1 MLSDELTKNLETKTT
16 HDALQAAS
24 VKTPETYIP
33 NKPIDSDNVGEV
45 TKVLVGVVLS
55 EVPLI
60 GSLLSGLLDIFWP
73 GGDKDIWEDI
83 KGKVEALV
91 DDKIQ
96 QKEAED
102 IKTRLKSI
110 RLLIESFARQPPESQ
125 AKNFYSILNEMLM
138 NVDSIIYNKSPW
150 YSLAYIA
157 PFGTLYLAALWT
169 QWNFCIDIDGSD
181 HSKLAYEQN
190 LEKVIQELNQ
200 RVKEMRTICIER
212 RKEGIKEVDTHY
224 YYGKTWLEAED
235 QRSHSKY
242 KMWAQGYSWEESKR
256 NLSEQLHYEVDYI
269 YGAKLDKI
277 LEPTH
282 LWARYS
288 PSYQAQSYEHLEY
301 PPWSWTYIQDFVDM
315 TRFDSSSYYKEH
327 GRITRIVLYESKNFD
342 GQPQVAGLELVYGD
356 HPYLIGQ
363 RLGTSVTMD
372 LANDE
377 MITRVSAKLSKDHM
391 LSSLAF
397 TKARQTIDSQGRA
410 QFDKH
415 ESISAS
421 QPTGVLGILGP
432 LIFLLPK
439 AEASAAIVEAIPDLT
454 YNGELSTPHPT
465 CLLSVCGWFCNDE
478 KYINKDFGRYMGFLQ
493 PVFGCWET
501 IGVDGKSTWAME
513 DPRGKSSNQ

>member
-1 MLSDELTKNLETKTT
+1 MLSDELTKNLDIKTT

-24 VKTPETYIP
+24 VKSPETYIP

-45 TKVLVGVVLS
+45 TKVLVGAVLS

-60 GSLLSGLLDIFWP
+60 GSLLSGLLDIFWQ
-73 GGDKDIWEDI
+73 GGEKYIWEDI

-102 IKTRLKSI
+102 IETQLNSIGRLLKS
-110 RLLIESFARQPPESQ
+110 FALQPPESQ
-125 AKNFYSILNEMLM
+125 AKNFNPILNAILM

-150 YSLAYIA
+150 YSLAYIV

-169 QWNFCIDIDGSD
+169 RWNFCIDIDGSD
-181 HSKLAYEQN
+181 HSKLEYEHD
-190 LEKVIQELNQ
+190 LEKAIQELNQ
-200 RVKEMRTICIER
+200 RVKEARSACIER

-224 YYGKTWLEAED
+224 HSGKAWLEAED
-235 QRSHSKY
+235 QHSHSKY
-242 KMWAQGYSWEESKR
+242 KMWAQEYLWKENKK

-288 PSYQAQSYEHLEY
+288 PSYKAQCHEHLEY
-301 PPWSWTYIQDFVDM
+301 PPWSWTYVQDYVDM

-327 GRITRIVLYESKNFD
+327 GRITRIVLHESKD
-342 GQPQVAGLELVYGD
+342 SYGQPQVAGLELVYGD

-363 RLGTSVTMD
+363 QMGTSLIMD

-377 MITRVSAKLSKDHM
+377 MITQISAKLSKDHT
-391 LSSLAF
+391 LASLAF

-415 ESISAS
+415 ESISVS
-421 QPTGVLGILGP
+421 QPTGILGILVP
-432 LIFLLPK
+432 LFFSPK
-439 AEASAAIVEAIPDLT
+439 AEASAAIAQAIPDLT
-454 YNGELSTPHPT
+454 YNGEASTPHPT
-465 CLLSVCGWFCNDE
+465 CLLSVCGWFCNDDRYTH
-478 KYINKDFGRYMGFLQ
+478 KGFGRYIGFLQ

-513 DPRGKSSNQ
+513 DPRGKKQ